1 MKLPIRILIW
11 CAALL
16 VASSAHAVRITPAHS
31 GSWFDPAFDKQGLN
45 IQVLDKAGEGPER
58 IVAVYWFTYDDAGVP
73 VWALGVGT
81 TERDTVTMTMQRA
94 FGGARPPAEQTASEM
109 IDWAEMTLEFGTCN
123 TAVADFTMVD
133 SGEVGRYDLQR
144 LTRIGART
152 CSGGISDDAEPGDD
166 EITLVAQ
173 LEGGLPPEGGLL
185 RFKLRPAFASFDVDV
200 RGVVPGSYS
209 VRVGGVDEGELI
221 AEQRG
226 QGIARGSLRFVSGTD
241 DDEPS
246 EDEEMTNEGETPEEG
261 EDASDSDATAPLL
274 DFDPRG
280 QLIEIVDAEGVTVL
294 SATFPSDADDS
305 DDDSD
310 DSEDDEDDEDDE
322 DEGDGE
328 G

>member
-1 MKLPIRILIW
+1 MKLSIKILIW

-58 IVAVYWFTYDDAGVP
+58 IVVVYWFTYDDAGAP

-81 TERDTVTMTMQRA
+81 TERDTVSMTMQRA
-94 FGGARPPAEQTASEM
+94 FGGARPPVEQAASEM
-109 IDWAEMTLEFGTCN
+109 IDWAEMTLNFGTCN

-133 SGEVGRYDLQR
+133 SGEVGRYELQR
-144 LTRIGART
+144 LTRIGKRT
-152 CSGGISDDAEPGDD
+152 CTGGISDDAEPGDD

-173 LEGGLPPEGGLL
+173 LQGGLPPEGGLL

-209 VRVGGVDEGELI
+209 VRVRGVDEGELI

-226 QGIARGSLRFVSGTD
+226 QGIAKGSLRFVSGTD
-241 DDEPS
+241 DEAP
-246 EDEEMTNEGETPEEG
+246 EEGEVPEEGETPEEG
-261 EDASDSDATAPLL
+261 DDSPDSDATAPLL

-280 QLIEIVDAEGVTVL
+280 QLVEIVDSDGVTVL
-294 SATFPSDADDS
+294 SAEFPAESDDS
-305 DDDSD
+305 DDDD
-310 DSEDDEDDEDDE
+310 GEDE
-322 DEGDGE
+322 DEDEDEEDEEEGE